1 MQQRDYDVIVVGTGI
16 GGLGAGSLLS
26 QAGYK
31 TLMVESKSRVGG
43 RASTEEYQGFK
54 LPLGGIAIH
63 RGSDVDELFKRVGAQ
78 LDLVPVTRLFYRLA
92 GKDYEMPPKG
102 SISTMFDIIGKLDVD
117 RAKLMGGLLKAGAT
131 ERIMGAFRK
140 SIKEPE
146 KERMT
151 FRDWLLQYT
160 DNEMAHQIFDCIATS
175 LLGGHSFELPASDM
189 FAWFVRMGGSRDV
202 GIPPQGNIVNMQ
214 RLADVVKKNGDVWL
228 NSPAKRILLKGGTV
242 QGVEVEKEGKKV
254 EVTSKVVIGNMNPKI
269 TVQMAG
275 EENFDEAYLRMVR
288 TRVRPQG
295 TVVAYIASDIPLW
308 PDDGSSAILMLT
320 GARRVVSIVPLSN
333 ACPAL
338 APPGQHLMF
347 VAGPPVSSEC
357 RVNADEEIRQVTLDI
372 EEQLPQ
378 FKQHGRILRIVCKN
392 IDDEFP
398 FGGTRI
404 GYGMPIETPVKGL
417 YNVGDWCF
425 GKGLTG
431 TTGAVESSF
440 RVVEQVKKLLKKG

>member
-16 GGLGAGSLLS
+16 GGLAAGTLLS

-31 TLMVESKSRVGG
+31 TLMVESKNRVGG

-78 LDLVPVTRLFYRLA
+78 LDMAPVSGLFYRLA

-102 SISTMFDIIGKLDVD
+102 SLSTMFDIISKLDVD
-117 RAKLMGGLLKAGAT
+117 RAKLVGGLMKAGAT
-131 ERIMGAFRK
+131 EKIMGGFHK

-146 KERMT
+146 KERLT
-151 FRDWLLQYT
+151 FKDWLLQYT
-160 DNEMAHQIFDCIATS
+160 DNELAHQIFDCICAS
-175 LLGGHSFELPASDM
+175 LLGGRSFEMPASAV

-202 GIPPQGNIVNMQ
+202 GIPPEGNIVNMQ

-228 NSPAKRILLKGGTV
+228 NSPAKKVLVKGGTA
-242 QGVEVEKEGKKV
+242 QGVEVEKEGKKL
-254 EVTSKVVIGNMNPKI
+254 EVTGRVVICNMNPKI
-269 TVQMAG
+269 MVQMAG
-275 EENFDEAYLRMVR
+275 EENFDEAYLRMMR
-288 TRVRPQG
+288 MRVRPQG

-308 PDDGSSAILMLT
+308 PDDGSPAILMLT
-320 GARRVVSIVPLSN
+320 GTRRVVSIVPLSN
-333 ACPAL
+333 ACPKL
-338 APPGQHLMF
+338 APPGQHLTF

-357 RVNADEEIRQVTLDI
+357 RLNEEEEIKQVTLDL
-372 EEQLPQ
+372 EEQLPR
-378 FKQHGRILRIVCKN
+378 FKQHGRILRMVCKN

-398 FGGTRI
+398 FQGTRV
-404 GYGMPIETPVKGL
+404 GYGMPTETSLKNL
-417 YNVGDWCF
+417 YNAGDWCL

-431 TTGAVESSF
+431 TTAAVEASF
-440 RVVEQVKKLLKKG
+440 RMVEQVKKQLKR